1 MAKKRIHQIAKEL
14 DVASA
19 DILFLAK
26 ELGLEVKTAS
36 SGLTPEE
43 EELVVLSFNETK
55 NNEDTANND
64 EVSTSDSVS
73 DDDDKPQ
80 ELEDKA
86 EPSEDVEDETETSV
100 DVEVSDNIQII
111 EIPSKSTPEE
121 LSELI
126 NVDATQIVG
135 DLMNLGIMQS
145 MTSEL
150 NDDEI
155 EKLLEKYDLIP
166 EIIEKVE
173 VKRSEILQL
182 EEFIDTDEELLVR
195 SPIITVM
202 GHVDHGKTSLLDY
215 IRNEKVADG
224 EAGGITQH
232 VGAYKV
238 DTGELGIT
246 FIDTPGHEA
255 FTQMRARGANVTDI
269 VVLVVA
275 ADDGI
280 MPQTIEAINHSKAA
294 GVPIVVAVNKC
305 DLPDANPALVKADLT
320 KYEIIAEDLGGDTPV
335 VEVSA
340 LKGDGIDDLLE
351 TLSLVAEIE
360 ELKSNPNANASGY
373 IIESRMEVGRGNVAT
388 VVVTRGTLKQGDFL
402 YAGGAFCRI
411 KSMFDH
417 TNKIL
422 KKVIPGSPVDIIGWD
437 ESPNSGDQFVVV
449 KNQKEAKSKAEENK
463 TLLKD
468 FDSSAYTVQSRVSE
482 MMKLLQEGELNTI
495 NIILKADTNGSV
507 EAIKDGLM
515 KLSSDEVQIQ
525 IVHSAVGGIVLSD
538 VDLAGATSSLI
549 VGFNVRPDSQ
559 ARNMAQSKGI
569 DVRTYQIIY
578 ELLDDITE
586 ALQGEMTIKTEEAVI
601 GMVDVRTTFRAP
613 KVGVVAGSI
622 VTEGRVEIDSKA
634 RLLRDG
640 VVIYEGTVTS
650 LRRFKD
656 NVEKVLEGLECGIG
670 LTDYKDIKEGDV
682 IEILGEVEIK

>member
-55 NNEDTANND
+55 NNEDTTNND
-64 EVSTSDSVS
+64 VVSTSDSVS
-73 DDDDKPQ
+73 YDDDKPQ

-182 EEFIDTDEELLVR
+182 EEFSDTDEELLVR

>member
-19 DILFLAK
+19 DIVFLAN
-26 ELGLEVKTAS
+26 ELGIEVKTAS

-43 EELVVLSFNETK
+43 EELVLLAFNEQNVT
-55 NNEDTANND
+55 EDSTTDDTVEIIEETDSPDSETQETQTD
-64 EVSTSDSVS
+64 EK
-73 DDDDKPQ
+73 DDEQTD
-80 ELEDKA
+80 
-86 EPSEDVEDETETSV
+86 TESA
-100 DVEVSDNIQII
+100 DIQII
-111 EIPSKSTPEE
+111 EVPSGCTPEE
-121 LSELI
+121 LSSII
-126 NVDATQIVG
+126 NIDATQIVG
-135 DLMNLGIMQS
+135 DLMSLGIMQS
-145 MTSEL
+145 MTSQL
-150 NDDEI
+150 KDKEI
-155 EKLLEKYDLIP
+155 ETLLEKYDLMP
-166 EIIEKVE
+166 EIVEKVE
-173 VKRSEILQL
+173 IKRSEILALQ
-182 EEFIDTDEELLVR
+182 EFQDEEQNLTVR

-238 DTGELGIT
+238 ESGDLGIT

-340 LKGDGIDDLLE
+340 LKGDGVDDLLE

-360 ELKSNPNANASGY
+360 ELKANPNTNASGY

-402 YAGGAFCRI
+402 YAGGAFCRV

-417 TNKIL
+417 TNKVL
-422 KKVIPGSPVDIIGWD
+422 KNVIPGSPVDIIGWD
-437 ESPNSGDQFVVV
+437 ESPNSGDQFVAV
-449 KNQKEAKSKAEENK
+449 KSQKEAKAKAEQNK

-468 FDSSAYTVQSRVSE
+468 FDSSSYTVQSRVSE
-482 MMKLLQEGELNTI
+482 MMQLLQEGELNTI
-495 NIILKADTNGSV
+495 NVILKADTNGSV
-507 EAIKDGLM
+507 EAIKDGLL
-515 KLSSDEVQIQ
+515 KLSSDEVQIE

-538 VDLAGATSSLI
+538 VDLAGATNSLI

>member
-19 DILFLAK
+19 DIVFLAN
-26 ELGLEVKTAS
+26 ELGIEVKTAS

-43 EELVVLSFNETK
+43 EELVLLAFNEQNVT
-55 NNEDTANND
+55 EDSTTDDTVGIIEETDSTDSETQETQTD
-64 EVSTSDSVS
+64 EK
-73 DDDDKPQ
+73 DDEQTD
-80 ELEDKA
+80 
-86 EPSEDVEDETETSV
+86 TESV
-100 DVEVSDNIQII
+100 DIQII
-111 EIPSKSTPEE
+111 EVPSGCTPEE
-121 LSELI
+121 LSSII
-126 NVDATQIVG
+126 NIDATQIVG
-135 DLMNLGIMQS
+135 DLMSLGIMQS
-145 MTSEL
+145 MTSQL
-150 NDDEI
+150 KDKEI
-155 EKLLEKYDLIP
+155 ETLLEKYDLMP
-166 EIIEKVE
+166 EIVEKVE
-173 VKRSEILQL
+173 IKRSEILALQ
-182 EEFIDTDEELLVR
+182 EFQDEEQNLTVR

-238 DTGELGIT
+238 ESGDLGIT

-269 VVLVVA
+269 VGLVVA

-340 LKGDGIDDLLE
+340 LKGDGVDDLLE

-360 ELKSNPNANASGY
+360 ELKANPNTNASGY

-402 YAGGAFCRI
+402 YAGGAFCRV

-417 TNKIL
+417 TNKVL
-422 KKVIPGSPVDIIGWD
+422 KNVIPGSPVDIIGWD
-437 ESPNSGDQFVVV
+437 ESPNSGDQFVAV
-449 KNQKEAKSKAEENK
+449 KSQKEAKAKAEQNK

-468 FDSSAYTVQSRVSE
+468 FDSSSYTVQSRVSE
-482 MMKLLQEGELNTI
+482 MMQLLQEGELNTI
-495 NIILKADTNGSV
+495 NVILKADTNGSV
-507 EAIKDGLM
+507 EAIKDGLL
-515 KLSSDEVQIQ
+515 KLSSDEVQIE

-538 VDLAGATSSLI
+538 VDLAGATNSLI